1 MYNVKEQENGSGQHA
16 LDYSCAECGQ
26 EYGQEYVPR
35 SEKSLGYLCQKFVML
50 FLDSPVRRMVIISHS
65 RTLSCELMI
74 VMYLYVL

>member
-1 MYNVKEQENGSGQHA
+1 MLHIIDNMKEQESGSGGQHA

-50 FLDSPVRRMVIISHS
+50 FLESPVKI
-65 RTLSCELMI
+65 T
-74 VMYLYVL
+74 

>member
-1 MYNVKEQENGSGQHA
+1 MCNVKEQENGSGQHA

-50 FLDSPVRRMVIISHS
+50 FLDSPVRRKVFNI
-65 RTLSCELMI
+65 TL
-74 VMYLYVL
+74 

>member
-1 MYNVKEQENGSGQHA
+1 MKEQESGSALQHA

-50 FLDSPVRRMVIISHS
+50 FLDSPVRRIMVIHS
-65 RTLSCELMI
+65 RYSRPGLMILSCH
-74 VMYLYVL
+74 